1 MNRDQSHLLEHKRAT
16 LPIAQMTDDGTFS
29 GYATLFGKVDLGRDR
44 VERGAFLRSLLTR
57 GKGSIRMLFQHDPAE
72 PIGVWEEIRE
82 DEKGLYVRGR
92 IVSQTARRQEVLN
105 LMRAGAIDGLS
116 IGFRTEK
123 SRTEST
129 SGIRSILQADLWDIS
144 IVTFP
149 MLPQAR
155 VSQVKRLTPPPP
167 SRLPTIRKFE
177 HWLTQDAGL
186 SRSEAR
192 VVINQGFA
200 TLAGKRDAARIS
212 NQGLIR
218 RLRRLSG
225 SIHPNHNTT

>member
-1 MNRDQSHLLEHKRAT
+1 VNRDQSHLLEHKRAT

-92 IVSQTARRQEVLN
+92 IVSQTARGQEVLN

-129 SGIRSILQADLWDIS
+129 SGIRSILQADLWEIS

-192 VVINQGFA
+192 VVINQGFKSLIA
-200 TLAGKRDAARIS
+200 MRDAGSPELAELFEAVKRRDAAIPR
-212 NQGLIR
+212 
-218 RLRRLSG
+218 
-225 SIHPNHNTT
+225 